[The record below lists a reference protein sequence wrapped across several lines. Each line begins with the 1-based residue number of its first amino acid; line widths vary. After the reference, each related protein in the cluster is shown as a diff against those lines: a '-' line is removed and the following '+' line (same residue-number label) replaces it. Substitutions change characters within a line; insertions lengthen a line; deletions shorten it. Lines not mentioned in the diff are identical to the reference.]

1 LFDPPTKVK
10 EAERTLPEI
19 VQETPIKLPDPEHVT
34 GLEGGV
40 ISAGK
45 VNKSTSPVRC
55 RRADFTYIVY
65 GLSYPLMKNVGET

>member
-19 VQETPIKLPDPEHVT
+19 VQVAPIKLPDPVHET

-65 GLSYPLMKNVGET
+65 GPSYPLIEYVGET